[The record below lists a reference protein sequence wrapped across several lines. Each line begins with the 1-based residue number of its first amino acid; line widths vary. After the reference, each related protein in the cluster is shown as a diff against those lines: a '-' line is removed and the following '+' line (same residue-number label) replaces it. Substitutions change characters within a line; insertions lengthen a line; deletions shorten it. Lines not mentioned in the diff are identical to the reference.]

1 MTDTLTNRICLIK
14 AHPYGDRIIK
24 RHETLEEYF
33 NDSEFFGSHLMD
45 TNPRNF
51 AKNDGINAEIIWNSS
66 LPRGNFSYCLVC
78 TPDDSEEGYAVKSRW
93 FVMDTVELRKNQY
106 RIRLRRDIIADK
118 YVDVIKSP
126 MFIEK
131 TSVPYGNKFLYNSEG
146 MIFNKIKKS
155 EKMLPDKTKMAWI
168 VGYYAKNVEDKYLK
182 GSVAINSQDDTS
194 VIEISTT
201 LANWSLSQYTASS
214 QAKSEPSVRRMEMRA
229 YFPERFAPTGGSYIA
244 KTTFNDLYS
253 IDDDTT
259 TSSVVI
265 ETNISLQPFPGLTL
279 KEGAFTTATAYKQ
292 DVVKQADGS
301 KIQSDIVNQYGIKSS
316 DFYEILSY
324 DGKIIKDTAGK
335 YYKCTAISTGTYST
349 EENVEAD
356 TTLFNDMNSWQRKVV
371 NASGESLYTAYPTKT
386 DKSYRIYLSGRT
398 AYLQIDELVN
408 YGITFDMTGN
418 KLITEDSGYN
428 IFAIPYPLDDK
439 NVRLTMITDKGSN
452 GFVKN
457 LKTMNLSK
465 STSIAIAQ
473 SIATTMGNN
482 LYDVQLL
489 PYCPMQDEV
498 DEYTRGI
505 CVQSHIAYGGSFKS
519 KSNTYSCVGKPTS
532 DGSAVDPNADM
543 VGIVLYA
550 KSSRFSF
557 TIDAYIKIP
566 ADMYSARD
574 LKVAN
579 ECDSYRLVSPNYQGT
594 FEFSVAKNGGE
605 VYGFNVDCAYKPYSP
620 YIHVAPNFGEM
631 YGQDFNDARG
641 LTCSGDFSLDIVSDA
656 WQQYQINNKNYEN
669 IFNRQI
675 ENMDFNRGQERIR
688 QAFGLASGTLQGG
701 MSGAMAG
708 GLTMGV
714 PGAIAGATVGTVSSL
729 AGGIA
734 DWAMSESAYKERR
747 DYAIDNYQFT
757 LGNVQA
763 LPYTLTKVST
773 FNPNS
778 KYVPFIEYYSC
789 SDEEREAMIK
799 KIQYDGMS
807 AGFIDTISNYI
818 TGDSL
823 TFIRGQLVRYEG
835 KNADEH
841 DRQAVVEELSKG
853 VYI

>member
-1 MTDTLTNRICLIK
+1 MTDTLTNYICLLK
-14 AHPYGDRIIK
+14 GHPYGDRIIK

-33 NDSEFFGSHLMD
+33 NDSEFFGSHVMD
-45 TNPRNF
+45 TKPRNF

-66 LPRGNFSYCLVC
+66 LPRGNFAYCLVC
-78 TPDDSEEGYAVKSRW
+78 TPDDSDIGYSVKSRW
-93 FVMDTVELRKNQY
+93 FIISITELRKNQY
-106 RIRLRRDIIADK
+106 RLRLRRDIIADK
-118 YVDVIKSP
+118 YDDVIKSP
-126 MFIEK
+126 MFMEK
-131 TSVPYGNKFLYNSEG
+131 TSIPYGNKFLYNSEG
-146 MIFNKIKKS
+146 MVFNKIKKS
-155 EKMLPDKTKMAWI
+155 ETMLPDKTKMAWI

-182 GSVAINSQDDTS
+182 GSVAINSQNDTS
-194 VIEISTT
+194 VVEISTT
-201 LANWSLSQYTASS
+201 LANWKYYQYTQGNQVRALPTTKKLTIKATDKKYYIASNWKELRLSINDIYSAADNSSCTKKDALAPVASLETSKDYDASSFKEYVLAKLNQTSLSNAIN
-214 QAKSEPSVRRMEMRA
+214 SE
-229 YFPERFAPTGGSYIA
+229 F
-244 KTTFNDLYS
+244 S
-253 IDDDTT
+253 IEQGDYD
-259 TSSVVI
+259 
-265 ETNISLQPFPGLTL
+265 ELM
-279 KEGAFTTATAYKQ
+279 
-292 DVVKQADGS
+292 
-301 KIQSDIVNQYGIKSS
+301 
-316 DFYEILSY
+316 SY
-324 DGKIIKDTAGK
+324 DGKIIKDTSGK
-335 YYKCTAISTGTYST
+335 YYKCTAVKSGSYSID
-349 EENVEAD
+349 EDVEYGKA
-356 TTLFNDMNSWQRKVV
+356 TASHINSWLSSVTDSDG
-371 NASGESLYTAYPTKT
+371 NAVFSKYPTST
-386 DKSYRIYLSGRT
+386 DSSYHLVLFGNS

-408 YGITFDMTGN
+408 YGVTFDMTGN

-439 NVRLTMITDKGSN
+439 NVRLTMITDKGSD
-452 GFVKN
+452 GFIKN

-473 SIATTMGNN
+473 SIATAMGNN

-505 CVQSHIAYGGSFKS
+505 CVQSHIAYDGTFKS
-519 KSNTYSCVGKPTS
+519 KGNTYSCVGKPTS

-550 KSSRFSF
+550 KYSRFSF
-557 TIDAYIKIP
+557 TIDAYVKIP
-566 ADMYSARD
+566 GDMYSARD
-574 LKVAN
+574 LKVSN

-605 VYGFNVDCAYKPYSP
+605 AYGFNVDCAYKPYSP

-631 YGQDFNDARG
+631 YGKDFNDARG

-675 ENMDFNRGQERIR
+675 ENMDFNRGQERIK

-763 LPYTLTKVST
+763 LPYTLTKVSS

-789 SDEEREAMIK
+789 SDEERAAMERK
-799 KIQYDGMS
+799 LQYDGMS
-807 AGFIDTISNYI
+807 AGYIDTMSNYI
-818 TGDSL
+818 NESSL